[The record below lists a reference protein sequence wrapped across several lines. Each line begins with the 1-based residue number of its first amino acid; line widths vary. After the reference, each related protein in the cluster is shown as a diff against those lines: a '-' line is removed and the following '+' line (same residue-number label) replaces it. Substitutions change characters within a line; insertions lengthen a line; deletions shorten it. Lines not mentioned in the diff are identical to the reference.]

1 MAFVMAVY
9 VLANLAYLRVLTV
22 PEIAAADR
30 VGALTAERAIG
41 PGGASIVSLTILL
54 SITGACNGW
63 LMTAPRMYFAQ
74 ARDGLFL
81 RSFGAIHPRYQTPHF
96 AILLFGAWCAVLA
109 VSGTYESLAS
119 YAMFSAWMFYGL
131 TASGVLV
138 LRRRDPDRARPFPMW
153 GYPVTLLLF
162 LAVALAFVLNTFVAT
177 PGPAIVATLII
188 ASGVPVYFFW
198 KRK

>member
-1 MAFVMAVY
+1 GWLALSFVAGEIRNPKRNLALALAVGMAVVMAVY

-81 RSFGAIHPRYQTPHF
+81 RSFGAIHPRYQTP
-96 AILLFGAWCAVLA
+96 
-109 VSGTYESLAS
+109 
-119 YAMFSAWMFYGL
+119 
-131 TASGVLV
+131 
-138 LRRRDPDRARPFPMW
+138 
-153 GYPVTLLLF
+153 
-162 LAVALAFVLNTFVAT
+162 
-177 PGPAIVATLII
+177 
-188 ASGVPVYFFW
+188 
-198 KRK
+198 